1 MGFVEDIRGK
11 FFDKNG
17 ELIDEVK
24 SWILLLTHQLIL
36 YIIDGDMRNTTDKEL
51 TLEEREEQ
59 RQKDFNKEMYVQG
72 IFMGFII
79 GALYIAVF
87 SSILETL

>member
-1 MGFVEDIRGK
+1 
-11 FFDKNG
+11 
-17 ELIDEVK
+17 
-24 SWILLLTHQLIL
+24 LTHQLIL

>member
-1 MGFVEDIRGK
+1 
-11 FFDKNG
+11 
-17 ELIDEVK
+17 
-24 SWILLLTHQLIL
+24 
-36 YIIDGDMRNTTDKEL
+36 MRNTTDKEL

-59 RQKDFNKEMYVQG
+59 RQKDFDKEMYVQG

>member
-1 MGFVEDIRGK
+1 M
-11 FFDKNG
+11 
-17 ELIDEVK
+17 
-24 SWILLLTHQLIL
+24 THQLIL